1 MWSVETLPRTLAH
14 RLPGN
19 FTLDGPALKSPYPPA
34 AAGGKMGTMPR
45 TRVCGLCR
53 MKGKAIK
60 AQLRGAAN
68 AAGDASN
75 SGAMAQLGGQ
85 PGGVFLLWLGFTACI
100 ALALWQ
106 LSEAVFSY
114 RRLNSK
120 RKLGKKL
127 SAAGQAVVFAAIAVA
142 FASFALGAGKNTGQ
156 ATSDST
162 ARLMK
167 APLGAALLIAIGAVI
182 VVVGIVFV
190 IRGLRTSFKE
200 QLSLPASGPASV
212 ATVQADPE
220 ESTGLD
226 GALRAVR
233 EQPFGTYL
241 LTLMEAGL
249 IYCGLYQ
256 IVKAR
261 FAPM

>member
-1 MWSVETLPRTLAH
+1 ML
-14 RLPGN
+14 
-19 FTLDGPALKSPYPPA
+19 
-34 AAGGKMGTMPR
+34 R
-45 TRVCGLCR
+45 TRVCGLRR
-53 MKGKAIK
+53 MKGKTIK

-68 AAGDASN
+68 AAEDASN
-75 SGAMAQLGGQ
+75 SGTFVVVARTGFVVSGVLHLLVGAIAIQLAFGKSQQADQGGAMAQLGGQ

-182 VVVGIVFV
+182 AVVGIVFV

>member
-1 MWSVETLPRTLAH
+1 
-14 RLPGN
+14 
-19 FTLDGPALKSPYPPA
+19 
-34 AAGGKMGTMPR
+34 
-45 TRVCGLCR
+45 

-68 AAGDASN
+68 AAEDASN

-106 LSEAVFSY
+106 LSKAVSSY

-167 APLGAALLIAIGAVI
+167 APLGSALLIAIGAVI
-182 VVVGIVFV
+182 AVVGIVFV

-200 QLSLPASGPASV
+200 QLSLPASGPARAATLCLGIIGYIAKGVALFLVGLLFIV

-241 LTLMEAGL
+241 LTLMGAGL
-249 IYCGLYQ
+249 ICYGLYQ
-256 IVKAR
+256 I
-261 FAPM
+261 